1 MARKASSQY
10 SKQCF
15 DKMKKV
21 ILIGNGGHCKSI
33 IDVIE
38 QEAKYSIAGIVGP
51 SKSVGTDLLGYK
63 VIADDS
69 ELQMLSRTY
78 KYALVAVGQIHSPKI
93 RIKLFELLVKSG
105 FILPSIVSPRAYVSK
120 YACIGIGTVIMHD
133 AIVNANAVV
142 GENCIIN
149 SKALVEHDSIIHNHC
164 HISTNATINGGVIVG
179 DGSFIGSGAVTVNS
193 ITLKNN
199 SFIKA
204 GALVK

>member
-1 MARKASSQY
+1 
-10 SKQCF
+10 
-15 DKMKKV
+15 MKSI

-38 QEAKYSIAGIVGP
+38 QEAKYKIVGIV
-51 SKSVGTDLLGYK
+51 SSSRSIGTDLLGYK
-63 VIADDS
+63 VIGDDS
-69 ELQMLSRTY
+69 DLHNLSKTY

-93 RIKLFELLVKSG
+93 RIKLFDLLVGSG

-120 YACIGIGTVIMHD
+120 YACIGSGTIVMHD
-133 AIVNANAVV
+133 AIVNTNAVV

-164 HISTNATINGGVIVG
+164 HISTGATINGNVLIE
-179 DGSFIGSGAVTVNS
+179 DGCFIGSGAIASNS
-193 ITLKNN
+193 IIIKKN
-199 SFIKA
+199 SFVKA